1 MLQTIEVKTYRSML
15 KKYPY
20 QLTEWMPE
28 MNKSYTD
35 PFKQYKKEHKAV
47 ILHSPQGFAIFTTGE
62 LLTDFHKKN
71 EN

>member
-1 MLQTIEVKTYRSML
+1 
-15 KKYPY
+15 
-20 QLTEWMPE
+20 MPE